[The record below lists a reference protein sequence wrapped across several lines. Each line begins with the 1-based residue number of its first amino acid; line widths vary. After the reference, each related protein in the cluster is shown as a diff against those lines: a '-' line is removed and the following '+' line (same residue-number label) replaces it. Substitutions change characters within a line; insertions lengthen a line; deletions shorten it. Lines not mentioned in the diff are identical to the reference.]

1 MAASSAGAL
10 QDLGAPILSNDTLD
24 LKQEIVLGG
33 AANWAIEED
42 DLHAGPAQLLTQQ
55 HLMGIAAG
63 EAVRRLHI
71 NARQLSCR
79 SGIPQALQS
88 RAKQDGSALA
98 LVDIDVRALKLMA
111 VSGDA
116 LAQGGDLAGDGVIA
130 RLTFG

>member
-10 QDLGAPILSNDTLD
+10 QDLGALVLSDDTLD

-33 AANWAIEED
+33 AANWAIED

-88 RAKQDGSALA
+88 RAKQDGSAVA
-98 LVDIDVRALKLMA
+98 LVDIDVRGLNLMA

>member
-1 MAASSAGAL
+1 
-10 QDLGAPILSNDTLD
+10 LD

-33 AANWAIEED
+33 AANWAIQED
-42 DLHAGPAQLLTQQ
+42 DFHAGPAQLLNQE

-63 EAVRRLHI
+63 EAVRRMHI
-71 NARQLSCR
+71 NASQLPCCG
-79 SGIPQALQS
+79 GITQALQS
-88 RAKQDGSALA
+88 RAKQDGSAVA
-98 LVDIDVRALKLMA
+98 LVDIDVHGLNLMA